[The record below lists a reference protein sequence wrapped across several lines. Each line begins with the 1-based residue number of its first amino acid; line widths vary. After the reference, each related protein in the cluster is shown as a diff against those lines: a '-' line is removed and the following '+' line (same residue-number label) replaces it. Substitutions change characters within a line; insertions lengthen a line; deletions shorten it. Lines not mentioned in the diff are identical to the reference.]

1 MQIKPKDIL
10 LEDNIRLFIL
20 KIGMFILIQ
29 GLMRLTYDVLSNG
42 IRYCLSALLGV
53 ITMQIYYFTFHTGH
67 LHLKFV
73 FFLQRLHTEKRY
85 KMNSKD
91 LDEFMLVCNHSH
103 IVSTSVKGMKNI
115 SFTFLL

>member
-1 MQIKPKDIL
+1 MQIKPKAIL

-42 IRYCLSALLGV
+42 IRYYLSALLGV

-67 LHLKFV
+67 LHLTFV
-73 FFLQRLHTEKRY
+73 FLFTT
-85 KMNSKD
+85 
-91 LDEFMLVCNHSH
+91 
-103 IVSTSVKGMKNI
+103 STHGKKI
-115 SFTFLL
+115 